1 MLTAVLLACN
11 QSKSDSEHSA
21 IQANSSNSKDIQLD
35 FVKTF
40 EGQVNNKY
48 DIVLKISSN
57 NGGITGNY
65 FYKSSGTDIKVK
77 GNLNGE
83 GKLSL
88 SEFDSQGNQTGIFN
102 GTMANNNK
110 IEGNWSKPNGEK
122 EMSFVLLESN
132 SQYESLKK
140 QITDQ
145 KYESITGQY
154 DFEYNAA
161 GVSFAS
167 IGIKYSGNNKFK
179 FEITTGHES
188 GCTGEVSGIA
198 TIDNNGVGRY
208 SGEDC
213 KLLTFN
219 FSSSKLI
226 IDESDCQLH
235 GARCSFAGE
244 YLKSK

>member
-1 MLTAVLLACN
+1 ME
-11 QSKSDSEHSA
+11 S
-21 IQANSSNSKDIQLD
+21 
-35 FVKTF
+35 
-40 EGQVNNKY
+40 
-48 DIVLKISSN
+48 
-57 NGGITGNY
+57 
-65 FYKSSGTDIKVK
+65 KSSGIDIKVK
-77 GNLNGE
+77 
-83 GKLSL
+83 
-88 SEFDSQGNQTGIFN
+88 

-110 IEGNWSKPNGEK
+110 INGNWRKPNVEK
-122 EMSFVLLESN
+122 EMPFVMLESN

-140 QITDQ
+140 QITEQ
-145 KYESITGQY
+145 KYKSISGQY
-154 DFEYNAA
+154 DFEYNAT

-167 IGIKYSGNNKFK
+167 VGIKYSGNNKFQ
-179 FEITTGHES
+179 FEIAIGHES

-198 TIDNNGVGRY
+198 IIDNNGVGRY

-244 YLKSK
+244 YVKSK

>member
-1 MLTAVLLACN
+1 MLTALLFACN
-11 QSKSDSEHSA
+11 RSKTDSEHSA
-21 IQANSSNSKDIQLD
+21 IQANISSAQDIQLD
-35 FVKTF
+35 FIKTF

-48 DIVLKISSN
+48 DIVLKISSD
-57 NGGITGNY
+57 NGEITGNY
-65 FYKSSGTDIKVK
+65 FYKSSGIDIKLK
-77 GNLNGE
+77 GNLNRE

-110 IEGNWSKPNGEK
+110 IEGNWSKPNGKK
-122 EMSFVLLESN
+122 EMIFLLLESN
-132 SQYESLKK
+132 AQYESLKK

-145 KYESITGQY
+145 KYESITGHY
-154 DFEYNAA
+154 DFENNSG
-161 GVSFAS
+161 GVFFGS
-167 IGIKYSGNNKFK
+167 IDIKYSGNNKFK
-179 FEITTGHES
+179 FEISTGHES
-188 GCTGEVSGIA
+188 GCTGEATGIA
-198 TIDNNGVGRY
+198 TFDNNRIGRY
-208 SGEDC
+208 SGEAC
-213 KLLTFN
+213 KLLSFN